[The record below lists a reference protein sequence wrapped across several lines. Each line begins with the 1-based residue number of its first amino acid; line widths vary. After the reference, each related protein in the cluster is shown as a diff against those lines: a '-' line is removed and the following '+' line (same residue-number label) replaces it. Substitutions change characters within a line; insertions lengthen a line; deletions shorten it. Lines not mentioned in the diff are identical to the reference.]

1 MHIYIYPSAA
11 TDTYAN
17 LGRPQPLPPA
27 PLSGYSWPCRS
38 AANAG
43 VVVVVVACGD
53 GGVWRPAYANY
64 SVGGAVDTA

>member
-1 MHIYIYPSAA
+1 MRISAGLAAPLPLSPSAS
-11 TDTYAN
+11 
-17 LGRPQPLPPA
+17 
-27 PLSGYSWPCRS
+27 SGYSCPSRS

>member
-17 LGRPQPLPPA
+17 LSQS
-27 PLSGYSWPCRS
+27 PLSGYSCPCRS

-43 VVVVVVACGD
+43 VAVVVVVVACGD